1 MLTTKQKRFIRRK
14 LNDEKF
20 MEGFSSGIFAAKVII
35 KMIRLMKKIKRSV
48 QRGEVGHDESMS
60 TVLYIRRHLAEHGIE
75 ATPQQTLEAI
85 QAENHCRQLFEER

>member
-48 QRGEVGHDESMS
+48 QRGEEGHDE
-60 TVLYIRRHLAEHGIE
+60 
-75 ATPQQTLEAI
+75 
-85 QAENHCRQLFEER
+85 